1 MTPVDPRLLAHSR
14 ATRRH
19 LVTATGVGLG
29 AALLL
34 VVQAFALTELVVR
47 PVQGGAAGAELRG
60 PLALLALA
68 VAGRAALAWAAEVTA
83 HRAAARV
90 TSELRR
96 ALLAH
101 ALRLGPAW
109 LARQQVGSLATLAT
123 RGVDAL
129 DGYFG
134 RYLPALVNAVL
145 VPPAVVVVLLT
156 RDPWAAV
163 TVLLTLPL
171 LPVFAV
177 LVGLATARQGR
188 RQWRRL
194 AGLAGHFLDVVEGL
208 PTLLVFRRA
217 QAQVATIRRITDEH
231 RRATLATLRLAFLSS
246 AVLELVATVST
257 ALVAVSVGLRLVT
270 GGLDL
275 RTALVVLVLTP
286 EAYWPLRLV
295 GSHFHASA
303 EGLAAADAVFGVLQT
318 PASLAVGGPGARSA
332 APDLR
337 RTAIRLAE
345 VGVSYDRAQPALDR
359 LDLTIRPGEYVGVAG
374 PSGAGKSTLLSVLL
388 GFQSPTTGRVLLLP
402 DGEGAGV
409 DLAEVDLDTWRAQ
422 VAWVPQDPWLAAAS
436 VADNVRLA
444 RPEAGDAAV
453 DRALRLAHADAF
465 VAALPEGRDTLLGE
479 GGAGLSAGQRQR
491 LALAR
496 AFLRDAPL
504 VLLDEPTAHL
514 DADSEATIAAAVRRL
529 AAGRT
534 VVAVAHRPALLAD
547 ADRVVVLG
555 ARAAETA
562 PEAAA

>member
-1 MTPVDPRLLAHSR
+1 MKPVDPRLLAHSR

-19 LVTATGVGLG
+19 LVTATGIGVG

-47 PVQGGAAGAELRG
+47 PGQGGAAGADLGG
-60 PLALLALA
+60 PLVLLALA
-68 VAGRAALAWAAEVTA
+68 VVGRAGLAWAAEVTA

-96 ALLAH
+96 ALLTH

-109 LARQQVGSLATLAT
+109 LARQQVGSLAALAT

-156 RDPWAAV
+156 RDLWAAV

-171 LPVFAV
+171 LPVFAI
-177 LVGLATARQGR
+177 LIGLATDRQGR

-257 ALVAVSVGLRLVT
+257 ALVAVSVGLRLVG

-303 EGLAAADAVFGVLQT
+303 EGLAAADAVFAVLAT
-318 PASLAVGGPGARSA
+318 PAPGVAGPGGRTA

-337 RTAIRLAE
+337 RTAIRLAG
-345 VGVSYDRAQPALDR
+345 VGVTYDRARPALDP
-359 LDLTIRPGEYVGVAG
+359 LDLTIRPGEYLGVTG
-374 PSGAGKSTLLSVLL
+374 PSGAGKSTLLAVLL
-388 GFQSPTTGRVLLLP
+388 GFLPPSTGRVLLVP
-402 DGEGAGV
+402 DADQDGAGV
-409 DLAEVDLDTWRAQ
+409 DLADVDLQTWRAQ
-422 VAWVPQDPWLAAAS
+422 IAWVPQDPWLAAAS

-444 RPEAGDAAV
+444 RPGAGDAAV
-453 DRALRLAHADAF
+453 DRALRLAGAEAF
-465 VAALPEGRDTLLGE
+465 LAALPDGRDTLLGE
-479 GGAGLSAGQRQR
+479 GGTGLSAGQRQR

-514 DADSEATIAAAVRRL
+514 DADSEAAIAVAVRRL

-555 ARAAETA
+555 AQAA
-562 PEAAA
+562 EAAA

>member
-19 LVTATGVGLG
+19 LVTATVVGAG

-47 PVQGGAAGAELRG
+47 PVQGGAAGADLRG
-60 PLALLALA
+60 PLALLALT

-96 ALLAH
+96 ALLTH

-156 RDPWAAV
+156 RDLWAAV

-177 LVGLATARQGR
+177 LIGLATARQGR

-303 EGLAAADAVFGVLQT
+303 EGLAAADAVFAVLAT
-318 PASLAVGGPGARSA
+318 PAPGLAGPGARTP

-337 RTAIRLAE
+337 RTAIRLA
-345 VGVSYDRAQPALDR
+345 GVAVTYDRAQPALDR
-359 LDLTIRPGEYVGVAG
+359 LDLTLRPGEYLGVTG

-388 GFQSPTTGRVLLLP
+388 GSLPPSTGRVLLVP
-402 DGEGAGV
+402 DADQVGPAGV
-409 DLAEVDLDTWRAQ
+409 DLADVDLDTWRAQ
-422 VAWVPQDPWLAAAS
+422 VAWVPQNPWLAAAS

-444 RPEAGDAAV
+444 RPGADDAAV
-453 DRALRLAHADAF
+453 ERALRLADADAF
-465 VAALPEGRDTLLGE
+465 VAALPQGRDTLLGE

-496 AFLRDAPL
+496 AFLREAPL

-514 DADSEATIAAAVRRL
+514 DAESEAAIAAAVRRL

-555 ARAAETA
+555 AQAA
-562 PEAAA
+562 EAAA